1 MNYILCIETAV
12 EDSSVCLSSGKKIIN
27 FKQTTSSRDS
37 AAWLH
42 PAISDLLKES
52 NILLKDVAAVA
63 VSAGPGSYTGLR
75 VGMATAKGLCYS
87 LQVPLITIST
97 LKMMAASTAA
107 DALASSSDISHLKNN
122 LVCPMIDAR
131 RMEVFTAVYDMNMTE
146 LLQPQNLILE
156 NNSLKA
162 LLDKNFITFSG
173 NGSIKF
179 KQLVQHPNALFIN
192 NKFNA
197 EHLVPFAIEAYERR
211 YFTDLAYSEPF
222 YGKEFYSPAPKQIL

>member
-1 MNYILCIETAV
+1 VNYILSIETAV
-12 EDSSVCLSSGKKIIN
+12 EDSSVCLSSANKIIG
-27 FKQTTSSRDS
+27 FKQTSSTRDS
-37 AAWLH
+37 ASWIH
-42 PAISDLLKES
+42 PAINELLKES
-52 NILLKDVAAVA
+52 NVLFKDLAAVA

-87 LQVPLITIST
+87 LQIPLITIST

-107 DALASSSDISHLKNN
+107 VAAT

-156 NNSLKA
+156 KNSLKH
-162 LLDKNFITFSG
+162 LLDNNFITFSG
-173 NGSIKF
+173 NGSFKF

-197 EHLVPFAIEAYERR
+197 EHIVPLAIEAFEKKN
-211 YFTDLAYSEPF
+211 FTDLAYSEPY

>member
-1 MNYILCIETAV
+1 VNYILCIETAV
-12 EDSSVCLSSGKKIIN
+12 EDSSVCLSSCKKIIG
-27 FKQTTSSRDS
+27 FKQTATTRDS
-37 AAWLH
+37 ASWIH

-52 NILLKDVAAVA
+52 KVLLKDLAAVA

-87 LQVPLITIST
+87 LKIPLLTIST

-107 DALASSSDISHLKNN
+107 VATSASGTSVLNNN

-131 RMEVFTAVYDMNMTE
+131 RMEVFTGVYDMNMTE
-146 LLQPQNLILE
+146 LLQPHNLIIE
-156 NNSLKA
+156 ENSLKA
-162 LLDKNFITFSG
+162 LLDNNIITFSG

-179 KQLVQHPNALFIN
+179 KQVVQHPNALFIN

-197 EHLVPFAIEAYERR
+197 EHLVPLAFEAFEKKDY
-211 YFTDLAYSEPF
+211 TDLAYSEPY
-222 YGKEFYSPAPKQIL
+222 YGKEFFSPLSKQKL